1 MDTHHIRYFL
11 AVCETLNFTRAAQ
24 KCDVTQP
31 ALSRAIQQLEE
42 EIGGP
47 LFRRERNLT
56 HLTDLALLL
65 RPRLQEV
72 ADGLGDARRDAQRFL
87 TMDDASVTLGIM
99 CTVGPRRFTGL
110 LANFQAT
117 SSDISLQLVEGVPTM
132 LTERLL
138 EGEIDIAIMAS
149 PDGFPETLVAAPLY
163 QEQFLIAFPAG
174 HRFADMAQVSVAAVD
189 GENYLDRVNC
199 EHTQKIDDVM
209 QERGCAVKVV
219 HQSEREDWIQNMV
232 AGGLGICFLPEFS
245 AVVPGVQTRPVV
257 EPEIWREICLVW
269 RKDHEL
275 SPAVQRFATAA
286 RNYSWVS
293 EKRLYTE

>member
-11 AVCETLNFTRAAQ
+11 AVCETLNFTRAAH

-42 EIGGP
+42 EVGAP

-65 RPRLQEV
+65 RPRLQEI
-72 ADGLGDARRDAQRFL
+72 ADGLGHAQRDAQRFL
-87 TMDDASVTLGIM
+87 TMDAANVTLGIM

-117 SSDISLQLVEGVPTM
+117 QSDVSLQLVEGVPAM
-132 LTERLL
+132 LIERL
-138 EGEIDIAIMAS
+138 EQGEIDVAIMAM
-149 PDGFPETLVAAPLY
+149 PEGFPETLETTPLY
-163 QEQFLIAFPAG
+163 REQFMVAFPAG
-174 HRFADMAQVSVAAVD
+174 HRFSELQQVPMAAVD

-199 EHTQKIDDVM
+199 ELQHRIGDVM
-209 QERGCAVKVV
+209 TQCGCVVKVV

-232 AGGLGICFLPEFS
+232 AGGLGICFLPEFN
-245 AVVPGVQTRPVV
+245 AVVPGVQTRPVI

-269 RKDHEL
+269 RKDRAL
-275 SPAVQRFATAA
+275 SPAVQSFATGA
-286 RNYSWVS
+286 RNYPWVS

>member
-42 EIGGP
+42 EVGAP

-56 HLTDLALLL
+56 HLTDLAMLL
-65 RPRLQEV
+65 RPRLQEI
-72 ADGLGDARRDAQRFL
+72 ADGLEHAQRDAQRFL
-87 TMDDASVTLGIM
+87 TMDEASVTLGIM

-110 LANFQAT
+110 LASFQAT
-117 SSDISLQLVEGVPTM
+117 QSDVSLQLVEGVPTM
-132 LTERLL
+132 LADRL
-138 EGEIDIAIMAS
+138 EQNEIDIAIMAS
-149 PDGFPETLVAAPLY
+149 PDGFPETLESTPLY
-163 QEQFLIAFPAG
+163 REQFLVAFPAG
-174 HRFADMAQVSVAAVD
+174 HRFADRSEVPMAEVN

-199 EHTQKIDDVM
+199 EYQHSIDGVM
-209 QERGCAVKVV
+209 QRCGCTVKVV

-232 AGGLGICFLPEFS
+232 AGGLGLCFLPEFS

-269 RKDHEL
+269 RKDRDL
-275 SPAVQRFATAA
+275 SPAVRRFATAA
-286 RNYSWVS
+286 RNYPWVS
-293 EKRLYTE
+293 GNRLHTE

>member
-11 AVCETLNFTRAAQ
+11 AVCDTLNFTRAAQ
-24 KCDVTQP
+24 KCNVTQP

-42 EIGGP
+42 EVGAP

-72 ADGLGDARRDAQRFL
+72 ADGLGDARREAQRFL
-87 TMDDASVTLGIM
+87 TMGDASVTLGIM
-99 CTVGPRRFTGL
+99 CTIGPRRFTGL
-110 LANFQAT
+110 LAKFQAT
-117 SSDISLQLVEGVPTM
+117 ESDISLHLVEGVPAM

-138 EGEIDIAIMAS
+138 QGSIDIAIMAS
-149 PDGFPETLVAAPLY
+149 PDGFPKSLEAVPLY
-163 QEQFLIAFPAG
+163 REQFMIAFPAG
-174 HRFADMAQVSVAAVD
+174 HRFSTLSEIPMAAID

-199 EHTQKIDDVM
+199 EHTHRIDALM
-209 QERGCAVKVV
+209 QECGCAVKVV

-232 AGGLGICFLPEFS
+232 AGGLGISFLPEFS

-257 EPEIWREICLVW
+257 EPEVWRDICLVW
-269 RKDHEL
+269 RRSDAL
-275 SPAVQRFATAA
+275 SPAVQRFAKAA
-286 RNYSWVS
+286 REYSWA
-293 EKRLYTE
+293 